1 MGGGRVWERRHGSQA
16 TLSMS
21 SDCAC
26 KPRWSG
32 NGEPHPA
39 ASLMLSVLGAID
51 TILDIEVKGVA
62 RYTDY

>member
-1 MGGGRVWERRHGSQA
+1 MLDVGGGRVGKRRHLSQA

-21 SDCAC
+21 NDCVC

-39 ASLMLSVLGAID
+39 ASLMLSVLGEID
-51 TILDIEVKGVA
+51 KFLDMK
-62 RYTDY
+62 

>member
-1 MGGGRVWERRHGSQA
+1 
-16 TLSMS
+16 MS

-62 RYTDY
+62 R